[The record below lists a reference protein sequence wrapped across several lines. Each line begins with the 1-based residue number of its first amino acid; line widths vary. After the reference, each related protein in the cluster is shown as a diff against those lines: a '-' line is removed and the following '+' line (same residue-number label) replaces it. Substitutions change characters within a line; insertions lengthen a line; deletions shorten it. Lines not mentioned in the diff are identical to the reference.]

1 MFIVLTY
8 DNQSTPSWF
17 SLFLNFMTNS
27 PMDEKALSGSTEL
40 GLIVIKAGVSNTR
53 AACGPRGHF
62 LRPVMLFGNLQRI
75 ICVAK
80 CVEKTCREIIESK
93 LNDAQCGFHP
103 GRSTTDRISLSSKIL
118 RNLGSMLKTSSQLC
132 RPRESIRPGSL
143 WKALGSVAW
152 VRCWRPPVTGRQVTI
167 FLLRNLCPFRE
178 S

>member
-1 MFIVLTY
+1 MGMHSSVNITCVLQKNNITKNNNNTLCTEFKL
-8 DNQSTPSWF
+8 DQ
-17 SLFLNFMTNS
+17 
-27 PMDEKALSGSTEL
+27 GSQ
-40 GLIVIKAGVSNTR
+40 R
-53 AACGPRGHF
+53 HF
-62 LRPVMLFGNLQRI
+62 LRPAMLFGNLQWI

-80 CVEKTCREIIESK
+80 CLEKRCREIIESK
-93 LNDAQCGFHP
+93 LNDVQCGFHP